1 MSVTL
6 LPFGDKKLPLFMK
19 PTILVWI
26 IDRKQ
31 IKQIIFMKKNKAAQ
45 WSRKYFHFNTFVHLL
60 LMSGSGCLQ

>member
-31 IKQIIFMKKNKAAQ
+31 IKQIIFMKKKKKGN
-45 WSRKYFHFNTFVHLL
+45 ST
-60 LMSGSGCLQ
+60 ME